1 MTHYFLFCFYSS
13 DGWSHHT
20 QQQQQQQYH
29 HHQQQYHVP
38 SASQASSSGSSMP
51 STWEEEQA
59 EEHLDHNDYSYHQD
73 ADRDTGVSDC
83 SIHTEHDEHGASP
96 MSRHRQSHSSCVA
109 GLARAHANA
118 ARLHDEPP
126 YESSYAYTRMPT
138 AKTTKTTKVEVEDPW
153 TTIFLLTTQLLVT
166 SAEVSES
173 LATLTS

>member
-1 MTHYFLFCFYSS
+1 MFNSSGSPAAGAMDVEQGEMGTHASPYAAGLRSP
-13 DGWSHHT
+13 
-20 QQQQQQQYH
+20 QN
-29 HHQQQYHVP
+29 P
-38 SASQASSSGSSMP
+38 SQASSSGSSMP

-83 SIHTEHDEHGASP
+83 SIHTEHGEHGASP